1 MSKSPILDLNPRN
14 VWKHF
19 YAITRIP
26 RPTRQMEEISEYV
39 KKIGNDRNLE
49 VKQDK
54 VGNVVII
61 KPASKGYENRPTVIL
76 QAHLD
81 MVPQKNSDVDHD
93 FSKDPIDAY
102 VHDDIVKAR
111 STTLGADNGIGVAM
125 MLALIEDNS
134 LEHPQIENLFT
145 IDEEEGMDGAFGLQE
160 GFLKGKYM
168 LNLDTEEDGELCIGC
183 AGGADMNITFGFKD
197 DTEIAP
203 GDVAIKV
210 SLTGLKGGHS
220 GAQIELGRGNANKL
234 MNLFL
239 KDIVRNYEAR
249 LASINGG
256 SLRNAIPRESFAVV
270 AIPEQLV
277 DDLMDLVKEYEKL
290 FRKEFSGIEESIS
303 FKAEKTKMP
312 KTLIPVEVQDDLINA
327 VEGCPNGVISMLADF
342 PDTVE
347 SSLNLAMVQ
356 SSPEKVE
363 VKLLVRSSSES
374 RKDWV
379 CSSVESV
386 FLLAGANVKIE
397 NEYPGWQPNANSPLL
412 NVMERIYLE
421 KYDERPHVNVIHA
434 GLECGIIQSNVN
446 KDLDIVSF
454 GPTIRGAHSPEE
466 YVEIAAVEKSY
477 DYLLA
482 ILKELE

>member
-1 MSKSPILDLNPRN
+1 MSTSSILNLNPQN

-26 RPTRQMEEISEYV
+26 RPTGQMAEITEYV
-39 KKIGNDRNLE
+39 KKIGYDRNLE

-54 VGNVVII
+54 TGNVVII
-61 KPASKGYENRPTVIL
+61 KPASKGFENKDTVIL

-81 MVPQKNSDVDHD
+81 MVPQKNSDVEHD

-102 VHDDIVKAR
+102 IDDNVVKAR

-125 MLALIEDNS
+125 ILAIVEDDT
-134 LEHPQIENLFT
+134 LQHPQIEGLFT
-145 IDEEEGMDGAFGLQE
+145 IDEEEGMDGAFGLQK
-160 GFLKGKYM
+160 GFLEGKLM
-168 LNLDTEEDGELCIGC
+168 LNLDTEEDNELCVGC

-197 DTEIAP
+197 DTELEK
-203 GDVAIKV
+203 GDSAYKL

-220 GAQIELGRGNANKL
+220 GTQIDLGRANANKL
-234 MNLFL
+234 MNRFL
-239 KDIVRNYEAR
+239 KELVRNYEAR

-256 SLRNAIPRESFAVV
+256 SLRNAIPRESFAVIC
-270 AIPEQLV
+270 IPEQLA
-277 DDLMDLVKEYEKL
+277 DDLQDLVHEYQSL
-290 FRKEFSGIEESIS
+290 FRKEYAGIEESIN
-303 FKAEKTKMP
+303 FKVEKVDMP
-312 KTLIPVEVQDDLINA
+312 KTLLPIEVQDDLINA
-327 VEGCPNGVISMLADF
+327 VEGCPNGVISMLAEF

-356 SSPEKVE
+356 SSPEKIE

-374 RKDWV
+374 RKEWV

-397 NEYPGWQPNANSPLL
+397 NEYPGWQPNAHSDLL
-412 NVMERIYLE
+412 HVMEKVYLE
-421 KYDERPHVNVIHA
+421 KYNERPHVNVVHA

-454 GPTIRGAHSPEE
+454 GPTIRGAHSPDE
-466 YVEIAAVEKSY
+466 YVEIASVEKSY
-477 DYLLA
+477 EFLLA
-482 ILKELE
+482 ILEEIG

>member
-1 MSKSPILDLNPRN
+1 MSKSAILDLNPKS

-19 YAITRIP
+19 YALTRIP
-26 RPTRQMEEISEYV
+26 RPTRQMEEVSEYV
-39 KKIGNDRNLE
+39 KKIGNERNLE
-49 VKQDK
+49 VKQDE

-61 KPASKGYENRPTVIL
+61 KPASKGFESKDTIIL
-76 QAHLD
+76 QAHMD

-102 VHDDIVKAR
+102 VDGNVVKAR
-111 STTLGADNGIGVAM
+111 STTLGADNGVGVAM
-125 MLALIEDNS
+125 ILALMEDDSLKHPRIEG
-134 LEHPQIENLFT
+134 LFT
-145 IDEEEGMDGAFGLQE
+145 IDEEEGMDGAFGLKE
-160 GFLKGKYM
+160 GFLDGKYM

-183 AGGADMNITFGFKD
+183 AGGADMNISFGFKD
-197 DTEIAP
+197 NTELAP
-203 GDVAIKV
+203 GDVAVKL

-220 GAQIELGRGNANKL
+220 GTQIDLGRANANKL
-234 MNLFL
+234 MNRFL
-239 KDIVRNYEAR
+239 KEIVRNYEAR

-270 AIPEQLV
+270 CIPEQLS
-277 DDLMDLVKEYEKL
+277 DDLLDLVQEYEDL
-290 FRKEFSGIEESIS
+290 FRTDFAGIEESIS
-303 FKAEKTKMP
+303 FKAEKTDMP
-312 KTLIPVEVQDDLINA
+312 IALIPEEVQDDLINA
-327 VEGCPNGVISMLADF
+327 VEGCPNGVISMLAEF

-356 SSPEKVE
+356 SSPEKIE
-363 VKLLVRSSSES
+363 VKLLVRSSAES

-397 NEYPGWQPNANSPLL
+397 NEYPGWQPNASSPLL
-412 NVMERIYLE
+412 NTRERIYLE
-421 KYDERPHVNVIHA
+421 KYGERRHVNVIHA

-454 GPTIRGAHSPEE
+454 GPTIRGAHSPDEQ
-466 YVEIAAVEKSY
+466 VEIAAVEKSY
-477 DYLLA
+477 EYLLA
-482 ILKELE
+482 ILEEIG

>member
-1 MSKSPILDLNPRN
+1 MLDLNPRN

-26 RPTRQMEEISEYV
+26 RPTGQMEEISRYV
-39 KKIGNDRNLE
+39 KKIGKDLGLE
-49 VKQDK
+49 VKQDE

-61 KPASKGYENRPTVIL
+61 KPAYRGHESKDTVIL

-81 MVPQKNSDVDHD
+81 MVPQKNSDVEHD
-93 FSKDPIDAY
+93 FTKDPIDAY
-102 VHDDIVKAR
+102 VEDGIVKAR

-125 MLALIEDNS
+125 MLAVLEDNT
-134 LEHPQIENLFT
+134 LKHPQIEALFT
-145 IDEEEGMDGAFGLQE
+145 IDEEVGMVGAFGLKE
-160 GFLKGKYM
+160 GFLNGKLM

-183 AGGADMNITFGFKD
+183 AGGADVNITFGFKD
-197 DTEIAP
+197 DTELEV
-203 GDVAIKV
+203 GDEAFKI

-220 GAQIELGRGNANKL
+220 GAEIEVGRGNANKL
-234 MNLFL
+234 MNRFL
-239 KDIVRNYEAR
+239 KELVRNYEAR
-249 LASINGG
+249 LASIKGG

-270 AIPEQLV
+270 CIPEQLS
-277 DDLMDLVKEYEKL
+277 DDLMDLVLEYESL
-290 FRKEFSGIEESIS
+290 FRTEFAGVEEAIS
-303 FKAEKTKMP
+303 FKAEKIEMP
-312 KTLIPVEVQDDLINA
+312 KTLIPEEIQDDLINA
-327 VEGCPNGVISMLADF
+327 VEGCPNGVISMLVDF

-347 SSLNLAMVQ
+347 SSLNLALVE
-356 SSPEKVE
+356 SSPEKIE

-374 RKDWV
+374 RKEWI

-386 FLLAGANVKIE
+386 FSLAGANVLIDG
-397 NEYPGWQPNANSPLL
+397 EYPGWQPNANSELL
-412 NVMERIYLE
+412 RTMQKIYME
-421 KYDERPHVNVIHA
+421 KYDDRPHVNVIHA

-454 GPTIRGAHSPEE
+454 GPTIRGAHSPDE

-482 ILKELE
+482 ILEEIG

>member
-1 MSKSPILDLNPRN
+1 MSTSAILNLNPQN

-26 RPTRQMEEISEYV
+26 RPTGQMKEITEYV
-39 KKIGNDRNLE
+39 KKIGYDRNLE

-54 VGNVVII
+54 TGNVVII
-61 KPASKGYENRPTVIL
+61 KPASKGFESKDTVIL

-81 MVPQKNSDVDHD
+81 MVPQKNSDVEHD

-102 VHDDIVKAR
+102 IDGNVVKAR

-125 MLALIEDNS
+125 ILSIMEDDT
-134 LEHPQIENLFT
+134 LQHPQIEGLFT
-145 IDEEEGMDGAFGLQE
+145 IDEEEGMDGAFGLQK
-160 GFLKGKYM
+160 GFLEGKLM
-168 LNLDTEEDGELCIGC
+168 LNLDTEEDGELCVGC

-197 DTEIAP
+197 DTELEK
-203 GDVAIKV
+203 GDSAYKL

-220 GAQIELGRGNANKL
+220 GTQIDLGRANANKL
-234 MNLFL
+234 MNRFL
-239 KDIVRNYEAR
+239 KELVRNYEAR

-270 AIPEQLV
+270 SIPEQLS
-277 DDLMDLVKEYEKL
+277 DDLQDLVEEYQSL
-290 FRKEFSGIEESIS
+290 FRKEYAGIEESIN
-303 FKAEKTKMP
+303 FKVEKVDMP
-312 KTLIPVEVQDDLINA
+312 KTLLPIEVQDDLINA
-327 VEGCPNGVISMLADF
+327 VEGCPNGVISMLAEF

-356 SSPEKVE
+356 SSPEKIE

-374 RKDWV
+374 RKEWV

-397 NEYPGWQPNANSPLL
+397 NEYPGWQPNAHSDLL
-412 NVMERIYLE
+412 HVMEKIYLE
-421 KYDERPHVNVIHA
+421 KYNERPHVNVIHA

-446 KDLDIVSF
+446 EDLDIVSF
-454 GPTIRGAHSPEE
+454 GPTIRGAHSPDE

-477 DYLLA
+477 EYLLT
-482 ILKELE
+482 ILEEIG

>member
-1 MSKSPILDLNPRN
+1 MSASAILNLNPQN

-26 RPTRQMEEISEYV
+26 RPTGQMKEITEYV
-39 KKIGNDRNLE
+39 KKIGYDRNLE

-54 VGNVVII
+54 TGNVVII
-61 KPASKGYENRPTVIL
+61 KPASKGFESKDTVIL

-81 MVPQKNSDVDHD
+81 MVPQKNSDVEHD

-102 VHDDIVKAR
+102 IDGNVVKAR

-125 MLALIEDNS
+125 ILAIVEDDT
-134 LEHPQIENLFT
+134 LQHPQIEGLFT
-145 IDEEEGMDGAFGLQE
+145 IDEEEGMDGAFGLQK
-160 GFLKGKYM
+160 GFLEGKLM
-168 LNLDTEEDGELCIGC
+168 LNLDTEEDGELCVGC

-197 DTEIAP
+197 DTELEK
-203 GDVAIKV
+203 GDSAYKL

-220 GAQIELGRGNANKL
+220 GTQIDLGRANANKL
-234 MNLFL
+234 MNRFL
-239 KDIVRNYEAR
+239 KELVRNYEAR

-270 AIPEQLV
+270 SIPEQLS
-277 DDLMDLVKEYEKL
+277 DDLQDLVEEYQSL
-290 FRKEFSGIEESIS
+290 FRKEYAGIEESIN
-303 FKAEKTKMP
+303 FKVEKVDMP
-312 KTLIPVEVQDDLINA
+312 KTLLPIEVQDDLINA
-327 VEGCPNGVISMLADF
+327 VEGCPNGVISMLAEF

-356 SSPEKVE
+356 SSPEKIE

-374 RKDWV
+374 RKEWV

-397 NEYPGWQPNANSPLL
+397 NEYPGWQPNAHSDLL
-412 NVMERIYLE
+412 HVMEKIYLE
-421 KYDERPHVNVIHA
+421 KYNERPHVNVIHA

-446 KDLDIVSF
+446 EDLDIVSF
-454 GPTIRGAHSPEE
+454 GPTIRGAHSPDE

-477 DYLLA
+477 EYLLT
-482 ILKELE
+482 ILEEIG